1 MRSFDSFVSRRKI
14 TDLKRWLQASNIRT
28 LEAFLQFCKNEELSA
43 SPARAKE
50 VEIILAGPSG
60 LKITPQ
66 KTKRAKEA
74 VKKDSGEAW
83 HVPAAERPISKP
95 AKPATKRTPRRRSK
109 QKPKA

>member
-14 TDLKRWLQASNIRT
+14 TDLKRWLQANNINT
-28 LEAFLQFCKNEELSA
+28 LEAFLQFCRNEELSA
-43 SPARAKE
+43 SPARTKE

-66 KTKRAKEA
+66 KTKRAKKAAE
-74 VKKDSGEAW
+74 KDSGEAW

-95 AKPATKRTPRRRSK
+95 AKAATKRAPRRRSK
-109 QKPKA
+109 QKTKS